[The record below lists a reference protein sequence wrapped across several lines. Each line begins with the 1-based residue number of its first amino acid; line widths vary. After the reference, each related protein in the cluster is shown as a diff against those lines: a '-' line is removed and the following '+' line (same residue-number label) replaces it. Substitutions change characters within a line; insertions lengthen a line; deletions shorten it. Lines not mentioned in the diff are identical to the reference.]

1 MLLLNIDS
9 LIWATALQLLEMGGE
24 SPEYKS
30 NLATNLCRLQLNT
43 GRPLTL
49 KHGIQ
54 AKKKLF
60 DSNQL

>member
-1 MLLLNIDS
+1 MLLLDNDS

-43 GRPLTL
+43 GKPLAL
-49 KHGIQ
+49 KHDRQ
-54 AKKKLF
+54 TKKETF
-60 DSNQL
+60 R